1 MENGQK
7 GFDGAE
13 AMEQSVER
21 KNKARRKILH
31 FMLNKES
38 TTKSDVAKG
47 LDLSMP
53 TVLSNI
59 NELMETGLV
68 VEVGEMEST
77 GGRKARSISLNENYY
92 YASGVDITAHH
103 IGMVLVNLGG
113 KVIRQQRIRF
123 DFRPDA
129 SYCMELVGKV
139 QDFYQGEVPVER
151 LLGVEREETV
161 QETE

>member
-77 GGRKARSISLNENYY
+77 GGR
-92 YASGVDITAHH
+92 
-103 IGMVLVNLGG
+103 
-113 KVIRQQRIRF
+113 
-123 DFRPDA
+123 
-129 SYCMELVGKV
+129 
-139 QDFYQGEVPVER
+139 
-151 LLGVEREETV
+151 
-161 QETE
+161 